1 MAYFPRNTL
10 PNKNLPPLTPT
21 QMGLLQQAKKYASQ
35 VSVAHVMKKQQELYQ
50 KQAEMGFTGPDG
62 IVRDQNYLERQQVLL
77 FMTRVYVG
85 SIDYDLKE
93 EVVKNAFLPFGPL
106 KTLNMSFDPITGKN
120 KSFAFIEYET
130 PEAAQLALDQMAG
143 VVLGPRAIKVGRP
156 ANMPHNA
163 VLLQQLLDERK
174 DQKRIYISSID
185 DKISKSDIQEVFGAF
200 GNVISCDLVIDTATK
215 QHRSYGFLEYDTVA
229 AADDACASMNI
240 FDLGGKFLRVG
251 KAIAPKELS
260 LQNVPSVPIRAYNA
274 VPPPTQIPTPKPVV
288 PKKSKFLPPPPE
300 AVIPA
305 PGLIQPVVNNFN
317 PPPNN
322 IPPPGVVN
330 PIQQFGGPPPPR
342 PQTFAP
348 PPQQQFPPPGQYPV
362 PVPPP
367 GMMPRP
373 PMPPHG
379 YPPNPNFGYIPPQPP
394 LPPQNSQYDISQL
407 PNTLSSQEDLK
418 VHGVGGRHL
427 MMQKLM
433 RKESETCT
441 MVLYNM
447 VNPDQVDDTLEEEI
461 TEECGKYGQVKNVV
475 IYTEPPSQQS
485 AAIVKIFVMFATH
498 HHCNSAITNLNGR
511 YFGGRTIQA
520 LHFPQ
525 EKFNCRDFSNH

>member
-1 MAYFPRNTL
+1 MAYYPRNTL
-10 PNKNLPPLTPT
+10 KNKNLPQLTPQ

-50 KQAEMGFTGPDG
+50 KQAEMGFAGPDG
-62 IVRDQNYLERQQVLL
+62 IVRDQNYLERQQALL

-163 VLLQQLLDERK
+163 VLLQLLLDERK

-229 AADDACASMNI
+229 AANDACASMNI

-274 VPPPTQIPTPKPVV
+274 VPPPTQLPPQPVV
-288 PKKSKFLPPPPE
+288 PKKSKFLPPPVQ

-305 PGLIQPVVNNFN
+305 PGVLQPAVNKFTS
-317 PPPNN
+317 PTNN
-322 IPPPGVVN
+322 VPPPGVVN
-330 PIQQFGGPPPPR
+330 PTQQYGGHPIPP

-348 PPQQQFPPPGQYPV
+348 QPHRPFPPPGQYPV

-367 GMMPRP
+367 GMMVRP
-373 PMPPHG
+373 PMPPPG
-379 YPPNPNFGYIPPQPP
+379 YQSDPNYGYLPPQPP
-394 LPPQNSQYDISQL
+394 LPPPNAQYDISQL

-441 MVLYNM
+441 MVLFNM
-447 VNPDQVDDTLEEEI
+447 VNPDQVI
-461 TEECGKYGQVKNVV
+461 KV
-475 IYTEPPSQQS
+475 I
-485 AAIVKIFVMFATH
+485 
-498 HHCNSAITNLNGR
+498 
-511 YFGGRTIQA
+511 
-520 LHFPQ
+520 
-525 EKFNCRDFSNH
+525 